1 MKEEKVTITAPN
13 FKVAVF
19 EIAGTSPLVMN
30 KFSAKARGDIRAK
43 QEAGSQAKKGKKRE
57 PKDFDGLYK
66 AAMHVSDG
74 GWIGMPAA
82 AFRAAL
88 ISACRLVD
96 YKMTI
101 AKLALFVEA
110 DGYDADERTP
120 LVRIY
125 GKPRPIEMFVR
136 LETGT
141 TDIRVRPIFDEW
153 NARLRVRFD
162 ADRFSEKDVANL
174 LMRAGVQVG
183 VGEGRPDSRKSAG
196 MGWGLFEIAS
206 EKPRRKAG

>member
-1 MKEEKVTITAPN
+1 MKEERIQISAPN

-19 EIAGTSPLVMN
+19 EIIGRSPLVMN
-30 KFSAKARGDIRAK
+30 KFSAKAREEIKSK
-43 QEAGSQAKKGKKRE
+43 QESGSVSKKGKRRE
-57 PKDFDGLYK
+57 PKDFDALYK
-66 AAMHVSDG
+66 AAMHLSDG

-82 AFRAAL
+82 AFRAAM

-101 AKLALFVEA
+101 AKLALFIEA

-120 LVRIY
+120 LVRIF

-153 NARLRVRFD
+153 NASLRVRFD

-174 LMRAGVQVG
+174 LMRAGIQVG
-183 VGEGRPDSRKSAG
+183 IGEGRPDSRKSAG

-206 EKPRRKAG
+206 EKPKRKAG